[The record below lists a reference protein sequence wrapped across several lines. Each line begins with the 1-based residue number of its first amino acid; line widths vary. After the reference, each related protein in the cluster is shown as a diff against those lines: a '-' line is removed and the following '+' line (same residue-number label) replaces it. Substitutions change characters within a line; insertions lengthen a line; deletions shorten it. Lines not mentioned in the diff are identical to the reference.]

1 LVRSK
6 HAFFKHHPLDGQIAV
21 GDEIL
26 TTPYLIYDGFMLL
39 HGGTVD
45 AQVASR
51 LLENEE
57 LMPLLDTNGRALA
70 AIWVC
75 DFSEANLGPHQ
86 ELQISLFAT
95 FRPVPPI
102 EADPFAIFRA
112 LMRQPDTHMVCH
124 GLWNSTA

>member
-1 LVRSK
+1 MVRSK